1 MIVFWLVAALFVAG
15 ALLLLLPPLWQGGS
29 RHGVA
34 SGAAS
39 LAVHREAWASLQ
51 AEVDAGVLGA
61 EQLAAAQRELE
72 QRALDDSRLATA
84 PARAGADRRAALML
98 GLLLPAAAA
107 LLYLQLGRPEA
118 VVPQPVAAAPAA
130 GGSGHALSRE
140 QIQQRVA
147 ALAERLREQPAD
159 AEGWLMLGRSYTA
172 LGRYADGATAL
183 KRAVD
188 LLPPDAG
195 LLADLADLTGMA
207 QGKRLA
213 GEPARLVQAA
223 LDLDPRHIKALALAG
238 SVAFEARDYA
248 AARDHWERLAAQL
261 PPESPLLR
269 SVRGSIAE
277 ATQLEGGVV
286 TTATATTAAVTPAT
300 APAPSP
306 APAAPAAELRGEV
319 ELAPELAGRVA
330 PTDTLFVFARAVE
343 GPRMPLAVQRLP
355 AGAATRWA
363 FVLDDRSA
371 MAPQWRLSGQ
381 SRVVVGVRI
390 SKSGQATPQPGDL
403 VGESAPVAVGERA
416 LRVRIDR
423 VQP

>member
-15 ALLLLLPPLWQGGS
+15 ALLLLLPPLWQGGA
-29 RHGVA
+29 RAGVA

-84 PARAGADRRAALML
+84 PTRTGADRRAAILL

-147 ALAERLREQPAD
+147 ALAERLREQPSD

-248 AARDHWERLAAQL
+248 GARDHWERLAAQL

-286 TTATATTAAVTPAT
+286 TTATTATTAAPAPGPAT
-300 APAPSP
+300 
-306 APAAPAAELRGEV
+306 APAAELRGEV

-330 PTDTLFVFARAVE
+330 PTDTVFVFARAAE

-371 MAPQWRLSGQ
+371 MSPQWRLSGQ
-381 SRVVVGVRI
+381 SRVIVGVRI

-403 VGESAPVAVGERA
+403 VGESTSVAVGERA
-416 LRVRIDR
+416 LRVRVDR

>member
-1 MIVFWLVAALFVAG
+1 MIVFWLVSALFVAA

-84 PARAGADRRAALML
+84 PARVGADRRAAVML

-238 SVAFEARDYA
+238 SVAFEVRDYA

-286 TTATATTAAVTPAT
+286 TTATSITTAGTPAT

-306 APAAPAAELRGEV
+306 APAAPGAELRGEV

-330 PTDTLFVFARAVE
+330 PTDTVFVFARAVE

-371 MAPQWRLSGQ
+371 MAPPWRL
-381 SRVVVGVRI
+381 
-390 SKSGQATPQPGDL
+390 
-403 VGESAPVAVGERA
+403 
-416 LRVRIDR
+416 
-423 VQP
+423 